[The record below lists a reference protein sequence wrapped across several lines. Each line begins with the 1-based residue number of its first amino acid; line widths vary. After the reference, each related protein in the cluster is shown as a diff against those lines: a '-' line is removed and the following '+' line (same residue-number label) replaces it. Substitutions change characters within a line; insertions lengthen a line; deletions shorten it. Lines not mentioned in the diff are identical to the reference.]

1 LTISPGIHWRFL
13 RGDRLPMSM
22 AIKHDIGQSNSQ
34 HDPPV
39 LIAHHI
45 EASRHRYVLIKLD
58 LQILKP
64 LRIGKRLAQTR
75 KHLPFILQFTFPT
88 RIDEII
94 GQDSIESCTVA
105 LD

>member
-1 LTISPGIHWRFL
+1 MISPRINWRLL
-13 RGDRLPMSM
+13 RGDRLPMSV
-22 AIKHDIGQSNSQ
+22 AVKQDIGESNSH

-58 LQILKP
+58 LHILKP
-64 LRIGKRLAQTR
+64 LRIGKRLAQNP
-75 KHLPFILQFTFPT
+75 KHSPLILQFTFPT

-94 GQDSIESCTVA
+94 GQDSIESCT
-105 LD
+105 